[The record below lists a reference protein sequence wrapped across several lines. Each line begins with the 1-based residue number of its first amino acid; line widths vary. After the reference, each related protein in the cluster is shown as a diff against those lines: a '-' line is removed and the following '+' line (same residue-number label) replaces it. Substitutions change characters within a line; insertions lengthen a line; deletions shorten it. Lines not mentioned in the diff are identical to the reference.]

1 MSLSILKNM
10 PSIITQYLIT
20 FGWALT
26 GAISVALSIG
36 LALKVFDWLTPINE
50 WEEIKKNNISVAIII
65 SALIIGTSL
74 VIGLTIMPS

>member
-1 MSLSILKNM
+1 M
-10 PSIITQYLIT
+10 PSIIMQYLIT

>member
-1 MSLSILKNM
+1 MTKIL
-10 PSIITQYLIT
+10 IEYLIT

-36 LALKVFDWLTPINE
+36 IALKVFDWLTPINE
-50 WEEIKKNNISVAIII
+50 WEEIKKNNVSVAIII
-65 SALIIGTSL
+65 ASLIIGTAI